1 MRVLSAWGICGGALI
16 KVLRSCR
23 SRTCDVQL
31 PSGGKI
37 LHNLG
42 RVAATHHGFGID
54 VLCRAGQTTSLFEK
68 FNVALQRTLQR

>member
-1 MRVLSAWGICGGALI
+1 MRVSSDWGICEGALL

-23 SRTCDVQL
+23 SCTCDVPL

-37 LHNLG
+37 LHTLG

-54 VLCRAGQTTSLFEK
+54 VLCRAGQTTSLFEN
-68 FNVALQRTLQR
+68 FDVALQRTLQR